1 MTENPVTVTV
11 ASGHRR
17 LRAWVR
23 RAGRDLVVVLEGG
36 ETPHIGCVVLSQ
48 PRASTAGG
56 GGTSV
61 TSSVLTLPPHKEEP
75 VARGV
80 AEHLARELACVVV
93 ASAGIHE
100 EGLDAGGIR
109 DWLELSGEMARR
121 LAERLR
127 SA

>member
-1 MTENPVTVTV
+1 MAENPVTVTV

-17 LRAWVR
+17 LHAWVR

-36 ETPHIGCVVLSQ
+36 GAPHVGCVVLSQ
-48 PRASTAGG
+48 PRPSTAAG

-61 TSSVLTLPPHKEEP
+61 SSSVLTLPPHKEEP

-80 AEHLARELACVVV
+80 AEHLARALACVVV

-109 DWLELSGEMARR
+109 AWLELSEVV
-121 LAERLR
+121 AERLEER
-127 SA
+127 LRGA